1 MNLIE
6 QFPDVSMEIRNKI
19 KMRQK
24 NYGKE
29 IFVKP
34 VRRRSEN
41 ALTDFHHKEFRKL
54 HLTVF
59 MIIAVLIGGSYLI
72 LLNSPWLF
80 IWVSS

>member
-6 QFPDVSMEIRNKI
+6 QFPDVSLEIRNKI

-24 NYGKE
+24 KYRKE

-34 VRRRSEN
+34 VKHHADN
-41 ALTDFHHKEFRKL
+41 ALADFHHKEFKKL

-59 MIIAVLIGGSYLI
+59 VIITVLIGALI
-72 LLNSPWLF
+72 
-80 IWVSS
+80 

>member
-6 QFPDVSMEIRNKI
+6 QFPDVSAEIRNKI

-24 NYGKE
+24 NYRKE
-29 IFVKP
+29 TFVKP
-34 VRRRSEN
+34 VKHHTDN
-41 ALTDFHHKEFRKL
+41 ALADFHHKEFKKL
-54 HLTVF
+54 HLAVF
-59 MIIAVLIGGSYLI
+59 VIISVLIGGTYLI

>member
-19 KMRQK
+19 KMRRK
-24 NYGKE
+24 NYSKE
-29 IFVKP
+29 IFVNP
-34 VRRRSEN
+34 VRHRSEN
-41 ALTDFHHKEFRKL
+41 ALADFHHKEFRKL
-54 HLTVF
+54 HVTVF
-59 MIIAVLIGGSYLI
+59 VIISVLIGGTYLI